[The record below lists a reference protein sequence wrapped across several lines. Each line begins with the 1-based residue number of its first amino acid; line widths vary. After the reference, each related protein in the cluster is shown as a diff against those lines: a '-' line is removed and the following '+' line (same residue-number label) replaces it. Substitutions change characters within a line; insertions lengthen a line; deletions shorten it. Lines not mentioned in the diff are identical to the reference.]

1 MYETRKKT
9 MFIDE
14 SVFDFDPSNKDAH
27 YAFENFL
34 YFVGDARDSY
44 DISLLTEQNAETL
57 THKINSI
64 RIKEQLRQSLEFLP
78 SFIKSW
84 KEFEATFT
92 DVIITNKQK
101 AIDKIDDYNFAFP
114 IYSITSPNYF
124 HYFEEMYDESLLFN
138 NLSTGKSISALTA
151 HMALRDLQL
160 DDALEKKYHDH
171 NAVWRQ
177 IAGRCE
183 FHSLVSVFENVRYF
197 DKTHPQDNAI
207 EWLRNYFRYASAI
220 EAISQHNK
228 ARELVGTRS
237 AIMAMFKTYNV
248 DENYRIAPTPEK
260 NYLDVYEEE
269 KRIPITK
276 AHRALLNNAIR
287 AIHSVIRAEIRP
299 SP

>member
-160 DDALEKKYHDH
+160 DGKEIGVIL
-171 NAVWRQ
+171 
-177 IAGRCE
+177 
-183 FHSLVSVFENVRYF
+183 SVENF
-197 DKTHPQDNAI
+197 G
-207 EWLRNYFRYASAI
+207 ASDLLDIKPA
-220 EAISQHNK
+220 SGPSFY
-228 ARELVGTRS
+228 LPFTDDTV
-237 AIMAMFKTYNV
+237 
-248 DENYRIAPTPEK
+248 
-260 NYLDVYEEE
+260 LDVDFDSGV
-269 KRIPITK
+269 IT
-276 AHRALLNNAIR
+276 
-287 AIHSVIRAEIRP
+287 AELPKNI
-299 SP
+299 